1 MNKYNIDYSIK
12 KILLAAGS
20 SKRYGT
26 ENKLSALI
34 NGKPIINHILDVLL
48 KTFHHNEIIVVVGH
62 DFQNIINLIN
72 NPIIKYIKNENYKN
86 GIGTSISSAMKK
98 IDANTDGVM
107 IIPGDMP
114 FITKEDLTKLQKKF
128 LELKCKKVVC
138 PKHNAIIGNPVLLPK
153 SYFKILENL
162 NNDIGAK
169 PYIKNEDLFFVQ
181 TNIGTTFDVDTVD
194 NLVKAKK
201 HKV

>member
-1 MNKYNIDYSIK
+1 MKKYNIHNSIK

-20 SKRYGT
+20 SKRYGI

-34 NGKPIINHILDVLL
+34 NGKPVINHTLDALL

-72 NPIIKYIKNENYKN
+72 NPKINYVKNQNYNN

-98 IDANTDGVM
+98 IDPNTDGVM

-114 FITKEDLTKLQKKF
+114 FITIKDLTKLQKKF
-128 LELKCKKVVC
+128 LELKCTKVVC
-138 PKHNAIIGNPVLLPK
+138 PKHNGIIGNPVLLPK

-162 NNDIGAK
+162 NDDIGAK
-169 PYIKNEDLFFVQ
+169 PYIKDKDLSFVQ
-181 TNIGTTFDVDTVD
+181 TNFGTNFDVDTVE
-194 NLVKAKK
+194 NLIKAKK
-201 HKV
+201 L

>member
-1 MNKYNIDYSIK
+1 MNKYNIHSIK

-34 NGKPIINHILDVLL
+34 NGKSVINHTLDTLL

-72 NPIIKYIKNENYKN
+72 NPKINYVKNQNYKN
-86 GIGTSISSAMKK
+86 GMGTSISSAMKK
-98 IDANTDGVM
+98 IDSYTNGVM

-114 FITKEDLTKLQKKF
+114 FITIEDLIKLERKF
-128 LELKCKKVVC
+128 LELKCTKVVC
-138 PKHNAIIGNPVLLPK
+138 PKHNGIIGNPVLLPK
-153 SYFKILENL
+153 SYFKILESL
-162 NNDIGAK
+162 NDDIGAK
-169 PYIKNEDLFFVQ
+169 SYIKDKDLSFVH
-181 TNIGTTFDVDTVD
+181 TNFGTNFDVDTVE
-194 NLVKAKK
+194 NLIKAKK
-201 HKV
+201 L

>member
-1 MNKYNIDYSIK
+1 MNKYNIHSIK

-34 NGKPIINHILDVLL
+34 NGKPVINHILDALL

-72 NPIIKYIKNENYKN
+72 NPKINYVKNQNYKN

-98 IDANTDGVM
+98 IDSYTDGVM

-114 FITKEDLTKLQKKF
+114 FITIEDLIKLEKKF
-128 LELKCKKVVC
+128 WELKCTKVVC
-138 PKHNAIIGNPVLLPK
+138 PKHNGIIGNPVLLPK

>member
-1 MNKYNIDYSIK
+1 MNKYNIHSIK

-34 NGKPIINHILDVLL
+34 NDKPLINHTLDALL
-48 KTFHHNEIIVVVGH
+48 KIFHHNEIIVVVGH

-72 NPIIKYIKNENYKN
+72 NPKINYVKNQNYKN

-98 IDANTDGVM
+98 IDPNTDGVM

-114 FITKEDLTKLQKKF
+114 FITIEDLTKLQKKF
-128 LELKCKKVVC
+128 LELKCIKVVC

-153 SYFKILENL
+153 SYFKILESL
-162 NNDIGAK
+162 NHDIGAK
-169 PYIKNEDLFFVQ
+169 PYIKNKDLSFVE
-181 TNIGTTFDVDTVD
+181 TNFGTNFDVDTVQ
-194 NLVKAKK
+194 NLINAQNL
-201 HKV
+201 

>member
-1 MNKYNIDYSIK
+1 MNKYNIHSIK

-34 NGKPIINHILDVLL
+34 NGKSVINHTLDTLL

-72 NPIIKYIKNENYKN
+72 NPKINYVKNQNYKN
-86 GIGTSISSAMKK
+86 GMGTSISSAMKK
-98 IDANTDGVM
+98 IDSYTNGVM

-114 FITKEDLTKLQKKF
+114 FITIEDLIKLEKKF
-128 LELKCKKVVC
+128 WELKCTKVVC
-138 PKHNAIIGNPVLLPK
+138 PKHNGIIGNPVLLPK
-153 SYFKILENL
+153 SYFKILESL
-162 NNDIGAK
+162 NDDIGAK
-169 PYIKNEDLFFVQ
+169 SYIKDKDLSFVH
-181 TNIGTTFDVDTVD
+181 TNFGTNFDVDTVE
-194 NLVKAKK
+194 NLIKAKRL
-201 HKV
+201 